1 MKSNVK
7 SSPVKRN
14 AWFSKDFL
22 NKIDFV
28 LIGAVVLA
36 IIFGVL
42 MIYSAGFDSTEAI
55 NKGLYKKQIIW
66 AIIGLILAGFLSTIN
81 YRIIGRYALH
91 IYGFFMLILIITTIF
106 GRPIR
111 GSSVRWLSF
120 GFFSIQPSEFMKLSL
135 VILLAKYFELKERDL
150 KNFKELLI
158 PSLLTLLPVLIIIKQ
173 PDLGTAAIF
182 IPVLFTM
189 LFVGGASV
197 PHLVS
202 ILLIA
207 AIAIVFPMLLT
218 YWEWEGYK
226 GNNLIIQLF
235 GHVDVLF
242 TIAGVLLFIAIATF
256 VIHYFANKKFLRRIY
271 IPATVISLGLFFSV
285 VIQNWFKLYQ
295 KKRILVFLNP
305 DLDPHGSGYN
315 IIQSKIAIGSG
326 GFFGKGFLKGTQTQ
340 LGFLPEKTS
349 DFIFAVVAEELGFI
363 GAALF
368 VIILGVIIYR
378 GVQIALS
385 TRDKFG
391 AILAVGIVSI
401 LFFHIFV
408 NVGMVIGIMPVT
420 GLPLPFLSYGGSN
433 LLMMLL
439 GMGILNNIY
448 MNRFMY

>member
-1 MKSNVK
+1 MYN
-7 SSPVKRN
+7 R
-14 AWFSKDFL
+14 DYL

-28 LIGAVVLA
+28 LLGAVLLA
-36 IIFGVL
+36 IIFGIL
-42 MIYSAGFDSTEAI
+42 MIYSAGFDSGEAI
-55 NKGLYKKQIIW
+55 NRGLYKRQIIW
-66 AIIGLILAGFLSTIN
+66 AIIGLILAGVLSNIN
-81 YRIIGRYALH
+81 YRIIGRYAFH
-91 IYGFFMLILIITTIF
+91 IYAFFLFILIITTIF

-111 GSSVRWLSF
+111 GSSVRWLTF
-120 GFFSIQPSEFMKLSL
+120 GFFSIQPSEFMKLSA
-135 VILLAKYFELKERDL
+135 VILLAKYLELKERDL
-150 KNFKELLI
+150 KDFKELLI

-197 PHLVS
+197 SHLVS
-202 ILLIA
+202 IVLIA

-226 GNNLIIQLF
+226 GNNFIIQLF

-242 TIAGVLLFIAIATF
+242 TIAGVLLVVAIIAF
-256 VIHYFANKKFLRRIY
+256 VAHYFIKTKFLSKIY
-271 IPATVISLGLFFSV
+271 IPAAVISLGLFSSV
-285 VIQNWFKLYQ
+285 VIQNWFKIYQ

-305 DLDPHGSGYN
+305 DLDPHGAGYN

-349 DFIFAVVAEELGFI
+349 DFIFAVVAEEFGFI
-363 GAALF
+363 GAGLLL
-368 VIILGVIIYR
+368 IIFGVIIYR
-378 GVQIALS
+378 GIQISLS

-391 AILAVGIVSI
+391 AILAVGIISI
-401 LFFHIFV
+401 FFTHILV

-433 LLMMLL
+433 LLMMMLCVA
-439 GMGILNNIY
+439 ILNNIY
-448 MNRFMY
+448 MNRSMF

>member
-1 MKSNVK
+1 MY
-7 SSPVKRN
+7 
-14 AWFSKDFL
+14 SKDFL

-28 LIGAVVLA
+28 LIGATLLA
-36 IIFGVL
+36 IIFGIL

-55 NKGLYKKQIIW
+55 NRGLYKRQIVW
-66 AIIGLILAGFLSTIN
+66 AIIGLVLTGLLSTIN
-81 YRIIGRYALH
+81 YRIFGRYALH
-91 IYGFFMLILIITTIF
+91 IYGFFLFILLVTTIF

-111 GSSVRWLSF
+111 GSSVRWLTF

-150 KNFKELLI
+150 KDFRELLI
-158 PSLLTLLPVLIIIKQ
+158 PSLLTLVPILIIIKQ
-173 PDLGTAAIF
+173 PDLGTAALF
-182 IPVLFTM
+182 IPILFAM
-189 LFVGGASV
+189 LFLGGASV
-197 PHLVS
+197 SHLVS
-202 ILLIA
+202 IVLIA

-242 TIAGVLLFIAIATF
+242 TVAGVLLAVAITAFI
-256 VIHYFANKKFLRRIY
+256 VHYFVNKKFLRKIY
-271 IPATVISLGLFFSV
+271 IPSVVISLGLFFSV
-285 VIQNWFKLYQ
+285 VIQNWFKMYQ

-326 GFFGKGFLKGTQTQ
+326 GFLGKGFLKGTQTQ

-349 DFIFAVVAEELGFI
+349 DFIFAAVAEELGFI
-363 GAALF
+363 GAALLLF
-368 VIILGVIIYR
+368 LLGVIIYR
-378 GVQIALS
+378 GIQIALS

-391 AILAVGIVSI
+391 AILAVGIISI
-401 LFFHIFV
+401 LFSHILV

-420 GLPLPFLSYGGSN
+420 GLPLPFFSYGGSN
-433 LLMMLL
+433 LLMMMLAV
-439 GMGILNNIY
+439 GILNNIY
-448 MNRFMY
+448 MNRSMF

>member
-1 MKSNVK
+1 MN
-7 SSPVKRN
+7 
-14 AWFSKDFL
+14 SKDYL
-22 NKIDFV
+22 SKIDFV
-28 LIGAVVLA
+28 LLGAVLLA
-36 IIFGVL
+36 VIFGIL
-42 MIYSAGFDSTEAI
+42 MVYSAGFDSTADI
-55 NKGLYKKQIIW
+55 NKGLYKRQIIW
-66 AIIGLILAGFLSTIN
+66 AIIGFLFVGLISNVN
-81 YRIIGRYALH
+81 YRIFGRYALH
-91 IYGFFMLILIITTIF
+91 IYGFFLFILLITTIF

-120 GFFSIQPSEFMKLSL
+120 GFFSIQPSEFMKLSVVL
-135 VILLAKYFELKERDL
+135 LLAKYFELKERDL
-150 KNFKELLI
+150 KDFKELLI

-189 LFVGGASV
+189 LFLGGASV

-202 ILLIA
+202 IVLIA
-207 AIAIVFPMLLT
+207 VIAITFPMLLT

-242 TIAGVLLFIAIATF
+242 TIAGILLIIAIAAF
-256 VIHYFANKKFLRRIY
+256 IIHYFANRSFLRKIY
-271 IPATVISLGLFFSV
+271 IPAAVISLGLFFSV
-285 VIQNWFKLYQ
+285 VIQNWFKIYQ

-326 GFFGKGFLKGTQTQ
+326 SFWGKGFLKGSQTQ

-349 DFIFAVVAEELGFI
+349 DFIFAVVAEEFGFI
-363 GAALF
+363 GAALLL
-368 VIILGVIIYR
+368 IIFGIIIYR
-378 GVQIALS
+378 GIQIALS

-401 LFFHIFV
+401 LFFHVFV

-420 GLPLPFLSYGGSN
+420 GLPLPFFSYGGSN
-433 LLMMLL
+433 LLMML
-439 GMGILNNIY
+439 MSVGILNNIY
-448 MNRFMY
+448 MNRSMF

>member
-1 MKSNVK
+1 MY
-7 SSPVKRN
+7 
-14 AWFSKDFL
+14 SKDLF
-22 NKIDFV
+22 NKVDFV
-28 LIGAVVLA
+28 LIGAVLLA
-36 IIFGVL
+36 IIFGIL
-42 MIYSAGFDSTEAI
+42 MIYSAGFDSGEAL
-55 NKGLYKKQIIW
+55 NKGLYKRQIVW
-66 AIIGLILAGFLSTIN
+66 AIIGLVLAGFLSTVN
-81 YRIIGRYALH
+81 YRLFGLYALY
-91 IYGFFMLILIITTIF
+91 IYGFCIFLLLVTAIF
-106 GRPIR
+106 GQPIR

-120 GFFSIQPSEFMKLSL
+120 GFFSIQPSEFMKLGL

-150 KNFKELLI
+150 KDFKELLI
-158 PSLLTLLPVLIIIKQ
+158 PSLLTLVPVLLIIKQ

-202 ILLIA
+202 IVLIA

-226 GNNLIIQLF
+226 GDNLIIQLF

-242 TIAGVLLFIAIATF
+242 TIAGVLLFIAIIAFIT
-256 VIHYFANKKFLRRIY
+256 HYFVNRKFLRRIY
-271 IPATVISLGLFFSV
+271 IPFTVISLGLFFSV

-349 DFIFAVVAEELGFI
+349 DFIFAVIAEEFGFI
-363 GAALF
+363 GAALVLILF
-368 VIILGVIIYR
+368 GIILYR
-378 GVQIALS
+378 GIQIAFA

-391 AILAVGIVSI
+391 AILAAGIVSI
-401 LFFHIFV
+401 LFFQIFV

-420 GLPLPFLSYGGSN
+420 GLPLPFFSYGGSN
-433 LLMMLL
+433 LLTVLL
-439 GMGILNNIY
+439 CVGILNNIY
-448 MNRFMY
+448 MNRSMY

>member
-1 MKSNVK
+1 
-7 SSPVKRN
+7 
-14 AWFSKDFL
+14 
-22 NKIDFV
+22 
-28 LIGAVVLA
+28 
-36 IIFGVL
+36 
-42 MIYSAGFDSTEAI
+42 
-55 NKGLYKKQIIW
+55 
-66 AIIGLILAGFLSTIN
+66 
-81 YRIIGRYALH
+81 
-91 IYGFFMLILIITTIF
+91 
-106 GRPIR
+106 
-111 GSSVRWLSF
+111 
-120 GFFSIQPSEFMKLSL
+120 MKLSL

-150 KNFKELLI
+150 KHFKELLI

-182 IPVLFTM
+182 IPILFTM
-189 LFVGGASV
+189 LFLGGASI

-202 ILLIA
+202 IVLIA

-235 GHVDVLF
+235 GHANVLF
-242 TIAGVLLFIAIATF
+242 TIAGVLLFIAIITF
-256 VIHYFANKKFLRRIY
+256 IIHYFANKKYLRKIY
-271 IPATVISLGLFFSV
+271 IPSAVISLGLLFSV

-326 GFFGKGFLKGTQTQ
+326 GFFGKGFLKGTQSQ

-349 DFIFAVVAEELGFI
+349 DFIFAVVAEEFGFI

-378 GVQIALS
+378 GLQIAFA

-433 LLMMLL
+433 LLMMLM
-439 GMGILNNIY
+439 GVGILNNIY